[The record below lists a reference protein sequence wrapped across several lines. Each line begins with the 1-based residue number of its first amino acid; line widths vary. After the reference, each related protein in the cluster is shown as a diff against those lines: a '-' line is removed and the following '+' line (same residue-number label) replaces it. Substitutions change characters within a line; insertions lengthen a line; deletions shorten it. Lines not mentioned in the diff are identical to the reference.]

1 MQTAST
7 LPDRQCFQISL
18 IFLHGPGLKSPHPAK
33 MGICLLAILVKA
45 PCKMQSIITPIS
57 RGRKARRL
65 WSEAQ
70 VQQLISVQAHLY
82 HQSTAEVH
90 EEDSRRVRLQ
100 GSTAV
105 FPADVF
111 SRTKHWSGRCTVTN
125 TTNFF
130 WQALFSWVFIYFQLP
145 LAFFPSWFLTWKFPS
160 MTAAKESRKHG
171 YLMLRQLHK
180 LAESPRKEQKAQ
192 RCSTPFS
199 EGLIL
204 GYQCWLQVH
213 SLYKRVS
220 GFHYLAFLLL
230 QWVMF
235 ELLPEPDEVACPSLG
250 HMWTEQ
256 KRCQAEGAHW
266 KRENSVPVDLHYNAY
281 CWRNQGRYQV
291 PLRCYFPWLILL
303 LWTRLWDRWSTSTF
317 CLLGLTPVQDSK
329 LPPTVNSAFKM

>member
-1 MQTAST
+1 MQSAST

-111 SRTKHWSGRCTVTN
+111 SRTKHWSGRCTVTKHHQFLL
-125 TTNFF
+125 TGTVLLSLHLLS
-130 WQALFSWVFIYFQLP
+130 ASSC
-145 LAFFPSWFLTWKFPS
+145 FFPLLVSHLKVS
-160 MTAAKESRKHG
+160 IYDS
-171 YLMLRQLHK
+171 
-180 LAESPRKEQKAQ
+180 
-192 RCSTPFS
+192 S
-199 EGLIL
+199 EG
-204 GYQCWLQVH
+204 V
-213 SLYKRVS
+213 
-220 GFHYLAFLLL
+220 
-230 QWVMF
+230 
-235 ELLPEPDEVACPSLG
+235 
-250 HMWTEQ
+250 Q
-256 KRCQAEGAHW
+256 KTWISDA
-266 KRENSVPVDLHYNAY
+266 
-281 CWRNQGRYQV
+281 
-291 PLRCYFPWLILL
+291 
-303 LWTRLWDRWSTSTF
+303 
-317 CLLGLTPVQDSK
+317 
-329 LPPTVNSAFKM
+329 